1 MKIATFKD
9 QIFTQKFILTYGKME
24 EIKKWLSDRKI
35 ELDNNTDWQAF
46 SGRLPSGEHHLHFDY
61 YGFTA
66 IVHETH
72 HASLDILNNR
82 GLKCNQETK
91 EVFAYYQDWLAGK
104 CRDYLEKWNKKI
116 N

>member
-1 MKIATFKD
+1 MKAATFKD
-9 QIFTQKFILTYGKME
+9 QIFHQKFILTYGKME

-35 ELDNNTDWQAF
+35 ELVSNTGWQAF
-46 SGRLPSGEHHLHFDY
+46 SGILPTGELHLHFDY

-72 HASLDILNNR
+72 HASLDVLNNR
-82 GLKCNQETK
+82 GLKCNQDTK

-104 CRDYLEKWNKKI
+104 CRDYLEKWTKEMK
-116 N
+116 